1 METRRGKYWESDPKR
16 LEKAEEK
23 RERKRLANL
32 RRLSV
37 AK

>member
-1 METRRGKYWESDPKR
+1 METRRGKYWEPNAER
-16 LEKAEEK
+16 LKKAEEK

-37 AK
+37 VK